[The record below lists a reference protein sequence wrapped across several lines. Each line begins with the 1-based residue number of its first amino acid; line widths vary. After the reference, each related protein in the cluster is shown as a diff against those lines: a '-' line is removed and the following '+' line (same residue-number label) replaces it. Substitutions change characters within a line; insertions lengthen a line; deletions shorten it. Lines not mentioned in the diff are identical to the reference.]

1 MSTNVGEIDLSLILN
16 SDKFN
21 SQLKNVDAQANSAA
35 SKISSSLSK
44 IGKAALAAFSVAAVV
59 KFGKECLR
67 VATETSNAWIG
78 LNSILTG
85 QGKSF
90 DQAKAFIQDYI
101 SDGLVPLNNA
111 VGAYKNLAL
120 RGYSSDQIQKT
131 MNALKNSATF
141 ARQSTYSLGDA
152 VQTATEGL
160 KNENSVVVDNAGVTK
175 NVAKM
180 WEDYAKSIGKTTNQL
195 TQAEKIQAEVNGILE
210 ETKFQSNDAA
220 IYASTYSGKLAQ
232 LNTAFTNLK
241 TAVGNVIQPIAKLF
255 IPIIT
260 TAVNAVTRL
269 FTALSGL
276 LSLFGLKADS
286 VETVSSGLGDLANQA
301 GTASD
306 AISGVGDSAKKA
318 GKDAKKASNNLAA
331 FDNLNVLQKDTD
343 SSSGSGSGSSGGG
356 ASAGLTDSLDVTS
369 TIKED
374 TSMFDGL
381 LDRVKQLAGIF
392 KKGFEVSFG
401 NTNFDG
407 IKQHLGNIKDTL
419 IEIWTDPKV
428 LNSASNWV
436 KTVCYA
442 LGQAVGAIA
451 RIGTNIV
458 EGLVGS
464 IDKYL
469 SQNKE
474 RIKTHICNMFDISSK
489 DFALTGNFMQALGE
503 ISDVLSGDTAKQ
515 IGADLIAIF
524 ANPLMSAREVIGK
537 FVVDL
542 KSIFMQ
548 PIIDNVDKIKEAI
561 ENTLKP
567 IETVLHTIGD
577 AFTYIGDKWNEVYDT
592 HIHPLMESIKTG
604 LSDTFSK
611 FLDVYNQYVAPALQ
625 RIANKIRELWEQHLR
640 PLVDKVAEFCG
651 SIFDL
656 LKALWD
662 NILKPVI
669 DWIVQNVLPVLVPIF
684 EGIWN
689 TLSTVFGY
697 IADAIGGIIDVFRGL
712 IDFIT
717 GIFTGDWNK
726 AWEGIKTFFNGIW
739 NAIKGIVQA
748 VWSAIKGIIEGVIN
762 VIKGIITTVFNAI
775 KTIITNIFNGI
786 KTFITNIWNGIKT
799 VISNVINGIK
809 NTISN
814 VFNSIKT
821 NITNVFNNIKN
832 TASNIWN
839 NTKNSISNAV
849 NNIKNG
855 IVNTFQNAYNG
866 IKNIFSNIASFF
878 TGIWDRVKNTFSNL
892 GTRIGESISGA
903 VKSGINGVLGM
914 IEGVVNKFVNMI
926 NGAIDLIN
934 NIPGVNIGKLSQL
947 NLPRLA
953 EGGYVKANTPQ
964 LAVIGDNKNQGE
976 VVAPEDKMLDMI
988 LTALRM
994 FNEQNVGQN
1003 NNSQAQ
1009 NITLKFDGSMAQL
1022 IRVLKPELDKES
1034 KRKGSKLILGGAT

>member
-21 SQLKNVDAQANSAA
+21 SQLKNVDSQANSAA
-35 SKISSSLSK
+35 TKISSSLSK
-44 IGKAALAAFSVAAVV
+44 IGKAALAAFSVTAVV

-111 VGAYKNLAL
+111 VAAYKNLAL

-180 WEDYAKSIGKTTNQL
+180 WEDYAKSVGKTTNQL

-306 AISGVGDSAKKA
+306 AISGVGDSARKA

-343 SSSGSGSGSSGGG
+343 TSSGSSGGSG
-356 ASAGLTDSLDVTS
+356 GSSAGIKDTLDVS
-369 TIKED
+369 NTITED
-374 TSMFDGL
+374 TSAFDGL
-381 LDRVKQLAGIF
+381 IGRVKELASIF
-392 KKGFEVSFG
+392 KEGFDISFG
-401 NTNFDG
+401 DTNFDG
-407 IKQHLGNIKDTL
+407 IIGHLNGIKDT
-419 IEIWTDPKV
+419 IINIWTDPKV
-428 LNSASNWV
+428 VNSASNWV
-436 KTVCYA
+436 NTVCYS
-442 LGQAVGAIA
+442 LGQAIGAVA

-474 RIKTHICNMFDISSK
+474 RIKTHICNMFDISSA
-489 DFALTGNFMQALGE
+489 DLALTGNLWQALGE
-503 ISDVLSGDTAKQ
+503 ISDVFKSDTAKQ
-515 IGADLIAIF
+515 IGANIIAIF
-524 ANPLMSAREVIGK
+524 ANPFMSIQELCGK
-537 FVVDL
+537 FVLDL
-542 KSIFMQ
+542 KAILFQ
-548 PIIDNVDKIKEAI
+548 PIIDNADKIKTTI
-561 ENTLKP
+561 ENTMKP
-567 IETVLHTIGD
+567 IES
-577 AFTYIGDKWNEVYDT
+577 FTNTLANAMTYVGDKWNEVYDQ
-592 HIHPLMESIKTG
+592 HIHPLMEALKTG
-604 LSDTFSK
+604 ISDTFGK
-611 FLDVYNQYVAPALQ
+611 FLDAYNTYVAPMLERLATKF
-625 RIANKIRELWEQHLR
+625 NELWNTHLK
-640 PLVDKVAEFCG
+640 PFVDNVAGLIG
-651 SIFDL
+651 SIADAVT
-656 LKALWD
+656 ALWN

-669 DWIVQNVLPVLVPIF
+669 DWIIQNILPVLVPIF
-684 EGIWN
+684 ESLWN
-689 TLSTVFGY
+689 TICNVFGA
-697 IADAIGGIIDVFRGL
+697 ITDTIGGIIQTFKGL
-712 IDFIT
+712 IDFIV

-726 AWEGIKTFFNGIW
+726 AWEGIKTFFTGIW
-739 NAIKGIVQA
+739 NAIKGVVST
-748 VWSAIKGIIEGVIN
+748 VWNAIKGIIETVIN
-762 VIKGIITTVFNAI
+762 TIKGIITTVFNAI
-775 KTIITNIFNGI
+775 KTVISNIFNGI
-786 KTFITNIWNGIKT
+786 KNTVSNIWNGI
-799 VISNVINGIK
+799 
-809 NTISN
+809 
-814 VFNSIKT
+814 
-821 NITNVFNNIKN
+821 
-832 TASNIWN
+832 
-839 NTKNSISNAV
+839 KNSISNAV
-849 NNIKNG
+849 NSIKNG
-855 IVNTFQNAYNG
+855 IINNFQTAYNR
-866 IKNIFSNIASFF
+866 ITSIFRNIGSFF
-878 TGIWDRVKNTFSNL
+878 SGIWNNIKNTFSAL
-892 GTRIGESISGA
+892 GTKIGDAISGA

-934 NIPGVNIGKLSQL
+934 NIPGVSIGKLSQL

-988 LTALRM
+988 LTALKM

-1009 NITLKFDGSMAQL
+1009 NITIKFDGSMAQL
-1022 IRVLKPELDKES
+1022 IRILKPELDKES

>member
-21 SQLKNVDAQANSAA
+21 SQLKNVDSQANSAA
-35 SKISSSLSK
+35 TKISSSLSK
-44 IGKAALAAFSVAAVV
+44 IGKAALAAFSVTAVV

-111 VGAYKNLAL
+111 VAAYKNLAL

-180 WEDYAKSIGKTTNQL
+180 WEDYAKSVGKTTNQL

-306 AISGVGDSAKKA
+306 AISGVGDSARKA

-343 SSSGSGSGSSGGG
+343 TSSGSSGGSG
-356 ASAGLTDSLDVTS
+356 GSSAGIKDTLDVSS
-369 TIKED
+369 TITED
-374 TSMFDGL
+374 TSAFDGL
-381 LDRVKQLAGIF
+381 IGRVKELASIF
-392 KKGFEVSFG
+392 KEGFDISFG
-401 NTNFDG
+401 DTNFDG
-407 IKQHLGNIKDTL
+407 IIGHLNGIKDT
-419 IEIWTDPKV
+419 IINIWTDPKV
-428 LNSASNWV
+428 VNSANNWV
-436 KTVCYA
+436 NTVCYS
-442 LGQAVGAIA
+442 LGQAIGAVA

-474 RIKTHICNMFDISSK
+474 RIKTHICNMFDISSA
-489 DFALTGNFMQALGE
+489 DLALTGNLWQALGE
-503 ISDVLSGDTAKQ
+503 ISDVFKSDTAKQ
-515 IGADLIAIF
+515 IGANIIAIF
-524 ANPLMSAREVIGK
+524 ANPFMSIQELCGK
-537 FVVDL
+537 FVLDL
-542 KSIFMQ
+542 KAILFQ
-548 PIIDNVDKIKEAI
+548 PIIDNADKIKTTI
-561 ENTLKP
+561 ENTMKP
-567 IETVLHTIGD
+567 IES
-577 AFTYIGDKWNEVYDT
+577 FTNTLANAMTYVGDKWNEVYDQ
-592 HIHPLMESIKTG
+592 HIHPLMEALKTG
-604 LSDTFSK
+604 ISDTFGK
-611 FLDVYNQYVAPALQ
+611 FLDAYNTYVAPMLERLATKF
-625 RIANKIRELWEQHLR
+625 NELWNTHLK
-640 PLVDKVAEFCG
+640 PFVDNVAGLIG
-651 SIFDL
+651 SIADAVT
-656 LKALWD
+656 ALWN

-669 DWIVQNVLPVLVPIF
+669 DWIIQNILPVLVPIF
-684 EGIWN
+684 ESLWN
-689 TLSTVFGY
+689 TICNVFGA
-697 IADAIGGIIDVFRGL
+697 ITDTIGGIIQTFKGL
-712 IDFIT
+712 IDFIV

-726 AWEGIKTFFNGIW
+726 AWEGIKTFFTGIW
-739 NAIKGIVQA
+739 NAIKGVVST
-748 VWSAIKGIIEGVIN
+748 VWNAIKGIIETVIN
-762 VIKGIITTVFNAI
+762 TIKGIITTVFNAI
-775 KTIITNIFNGI
+775 KTVISNIFNGI
-786 KTFITNIWNGIKT
+786 KNTVSNIWNGI
-799 VISNVINGIK
+799 
-809 NTISN
+809 
-814 VFNSIKT
+814 
-821 NITNVFNNIKN
+821 
-832 TASNIWN
+832 
-839 NTKNSISNAV
+839 KNSISNAV
-849 NNIKNG
+849 NSIKNG
-855 IVNTFQNAYNG
+855 IINNFQTAYNR
-866 IKNIFSNIASFF
+866 ITSIFRNIGSFF
-878 TGIWDRVKNTFSNL
+878 SGIWNNIKNTFSAL
-892 GTRIGESISGA
+892 GTKIGDAISGA

-934 NIPGVNIGKLSQL
+934 NIPGVSIGKLSQL

-988 LTALRM
+988 LTALKM

-1009 NITLKFDGSMAQL
+1009 NITIKFDGSMAQL
-1022 IRVLKPELDKES
+1022 IRILKPELDKES